1 MRHPSPR
8 MFFNDATHLP
18 LVWTDQDAAGGR
30 RKTWPLSGGIQ
41 LRCSVQPG
49 GDSRRQPM
57 QGAIRS
63 EVDAIAY
70 FHDDPSVS
78 VDDRL
83 VWHVTGQLDRTFSAK
98 GPANPPAGRDG
109 VWSLDLMEIKS

>member
-1 MRHPSPR
+1 MRHPSAR
-8 MFFNDATHLP
+8 MFPNDVTFLP
-18 LVWTDQDAAGGR
+18 LVWSPQDAPGGR
-30 RKTWPLSGGIQ
+30 VKSWPLSGGVQ

-49 GDSRRQPM
+49 GSSRRQPF
-57 QGAIRS
+57 QGAVRS
-63 EVDAIAY
+63 EVDATAY
-70 FHDDPSVS
+70 FHDDPGAS

-83 VWHVTGQLDRTFSAK
+83 IWHVSGQLDRTFSAK